1 MRALDDA
8 ERLLVS
14 GSFERAKSEAAAAR
28 QGAGSTSERVAAECV
43 WIQAEYKLGG
53 LTRHDLD
60 AARMAAGFGEEFHR
74 ASALLWSR
82 LRLANPAD
90 PAEAEAAAEKALQRI
105 FERTLVDRRGGRRD
119 EEGDDDAEILP
130 GAAWLYAVHLTS
142 RRRRRP
148 RDARTW
154 LAARVNDGTLTADA
168 SRRLDAEMDDDE
180 ANETGAARRTAGGN
194 DDDDDDDD
202 DAAVPAPA
210 RVKSR
215 GRATKRREDGGS
227 GGANGNAAD
236 DEQSRKP
243 IDPDANP
250 VDVDADVDADVFGMV
265 AAVRSCARYLGVG
278 DAHARGIGP
287 AAAGAAVATAGVVA
301 FAMASEAWRAWRRR
315 RGGARAR

>member
-1 MRALDDA
+1 MDDA

-14 GSFERAKSEAAAAR
+14 GSFERAKIEAAAAR

-119 EEGDDDAEILP
+119 GEGDDDADILP

-142 RRRRRP
+142 QRRRRP

-154 LAARVNDGTLTADA
+154 LTARVNEGTLTADA
-168 SRRLDAEMDDDE
+168 WRRLDAEIDGLDANDETDGAKRTADDE
-180 ANETGAARRTAGGN
+180 DE
-194 DDDDDDDD
+194 DDT
-202 DAAVPAPA
+202 AVPEGEV
-210 RVKSR
+210 RVKSQGSPGGSGPR
-215 GRATKRREDGGS
+215 ATGRATTGTTAGTTRAGDDG
-227 GGANGNAAD
+227 
-236 DEQSRKP
+236 QSLAM
-243 IDPDANP
+243 DSDMSS
-250 VDVDADVDADVFGMV
+250 DSVDAFGVV
-265 AAVRSCARYLGVG
+265 AAVRWCARYLGVG
-278 DAHARGIGP
+278 DEGANGIGV
-287 AAAGAAVATAGVVA
+287 AAAGATVVTAGVVA
-301 FAMASEAWRAWRRR
+301 FAMASEAMRGWRKRGARRR
-315 RGGARAR
+315 

>member
-1 MRALDDA
+1 MDDA

-14 GSFERAKSEAAAAR
+14 GSFERAKIEAATAR

-168 SRRLDAEMDDDE
+168 SRRLDAEMDDDD
-180 ANETGAARRTAGGN
+180 ANETGDAKRTAGGY

-210 RVKSR
+210 RGVKSR

-227 GGANGNAAD
+227 GGANGPGER
-236 DEQSRKP
+236 EQSRKP

-250 VDVDADVDADVFGMV
+250 VDVDADLDADVFGMV

-315 RGGARAR
+315 RGGARGR

>member
-1 MRALDDA
+1 MDDA

-14 GSFERAKSEAAAAR
+14 GSFERAKIEAAAAR

-105 FERTLVDRRGGRRD
+105 FERTLVDPRGGRRD
-119 EEGDDDAEILP
+119 GEGDDDADILS

-142 RRRRRP
+142 QRRRRP

-154 LAARVNDGTLTADA
+154 LTARVNEGTLTADA
-168 SRRLDAEMDDDE
+168 WRRLDAEID
-180 ANETGAARRTAGGN
+180 ANET
-194 DDDDDDDD
+194 DDT
-202 DAAVPAPA
+202 AVPADDEDEDDTAVPEGET
-210 RVKSR
+210 RVKSQGSPR
-215 GRATKRREDGGS
+215 TKPRSPGGS
-227 GGANGNAAD
+227 GPRETGRETTGTTAGATRAGD
-236 DEQSRKP
+236 DGQSLAM
-243 IDPDANP
+243 DSDGCDSVHA
-250 VDVDADVDADVFGMV
+250 FGVV
-265 AAVRSCARYLGVG
+265 AAVRWCARYLGVG
-278 DAHARGIGP
+278 DADANGIGP
-287 AAAGAAVATAGVVA
+287 AAAGAAARGREKAVT
-301 FAMASEAWRAWRRR
+301 RRLWDVGESPR
-315 RGGARAR
+315 VLDGRNMG

>member
-1 MRALDDA
+1 MDDA

-105 FERTLVDRRGGRRD
+105 FERTLVDPRGGRRD
-119 EEGDDDAEILP
+119 GEGDDDADILS

-142 RRRRRP
+142 QRRRRP

-154 LAARVNDGTLTADA
+154 LTARVNEGTLTADA
-168 SRRLDAEMDDDE
+168 WRRLDAEID
-180 ANETGAARRTAGGN
+180 ANET
-194 DDDDDDDD
+194 DDT
-202 DAAVPAPA
+202 AVPADDEDEDDTAVPEGET
-210 RVKSR
+210 RVKSQGSPR
-215 GRATKRREDGGS
+215 TKPRSPGGS
-227 GGANGNAAD
+227 GPRETGRETTGTTAGATRAGD
-236 DEQSRKP
+236 DGQSLA
-243 IDPDANP
+243 IHSDGCDS
-250 VDVDADVDADVFGMV
+250 VDAFGVV
-265 AAVRSCARYLGVG
+265 AAVRSCARYLGAS
-278 DAHARGIGP
+278 DADARVIGP
-287 AAAGAAVATAGVVA
+287 AAAGAAVVTAGVVA
-301 FAMASEAWRAWRRR
+301 FAVASEVSRGWRR
-315 RGGARAR
+315 RGGGRRR

>member
-1 MRALDDA
+1 MDDA

-14 GSFERAKSEAAAAR
+14 GSFERAKIEAAAAR

-168 SRRLDAEMDDDE
+168 SRRLDAEMDDDD
-180 ANETGAARRTAGGN
+180 ANETGDARRTAGGTTTTTTTTTTR
-194 DDDDDDDD
+194 
-202 DAAVPAPA
+202 PCP
-210 RVKSR
+210 R
-215 GRATKRREDGGS
+215 
-227 GGANGNAAD
+227 
-236 DEQSRKP
+236 P
-243 IDPDANP
+243 
-250 VDVDADVDADVFGMV
+250 
-265 AAVRSCARYLGVG
+265 
-278 DAHARGIGP
+278 
-287 AAAGAAVATAGVVA
+287 
-301 FAMASEAWRAWRRR
+301 
-315 RGGARAR
+315 RGG

>member
-1 MRALDDA
+1 MRGLDDA

-14 GSFERAKSEAAAAR
+14 GSFERAKIEAAAAR

-154 LAARVNDGTLTADA
+154 LAARVNEGTLTADA
-168 SRRLDAEMDDDE
+168 SRRLDAEMDDDD
-180 ANETGAARRTAGGN
+180 ANETGAARRTAGGY

-202 DAAVPAPA
+202 DAAVPAAA

-243 IDPDANP
+243 ID
-250 VDVDADVDADVFGMV
+250 ADLDADVFGMV

-301 FAMASEAWRAWRRR
+301 FAMASEASRAWRRR
-315 RGGARAR
+315 RGARGR

>member
-1 MRALDDA
+1 MDDA

-14 GSFERAKSEAAAAR
+14 GSFERAKIEAAAAR

-105 FERTLVDRRGGRRD
+105 FARTLVDRRGGRGD
-119 EEGDDDAEILP
+119 GEGDDDAEILP

-142 RRRRRP
+142 QRRRRP
-148 RDARTW
+148 RDAGTW

-168 SRRLDAEMDDDE
+168 RRRLDAEIDE
-180 ANETGAARRTAGGN
+180 RDANETGDADVDADVDNLIR
-194 DDDDDDDD
+194 DDDD
-202 DAAVPAPA
+202 DAAVFAPA

-215 GRATKRREDGGS
+215 GRAAKRREDGGS
-227 GGANGNAAD
+227 GGANGPG
-236 DEQSRKP
+236 ERGQSRKP

-250 VDVDADVDADVFGMV
+250 VDVDADVFGMV

-287 AAAGAAVATAGVVA
+287 AAAGAAAATAGVVA
-301 FAMASEAWRAWRRR
+301 FAVASEASRAWRRR
-315 RGGARAR
+315 RGARGR

>member
-1 MRALDDA
+1 MDDA

-14 GSFERAKSEAAAAR
+14 GSFERAKIEAAAAR

-130 GAAWLYAVHLTS
+130 GAARCTRCTS
-142 RRRRRP
+142 RP
-148 RDARTW
+148 DA
-154 LAARVNDGTLTADA
+154 G
-168 SRRLDAEMDDDE
+168 DD
-180 ANETGAARRTAGGN
+180 
-194 DDDDDDDD
+194 
-202 DAAVPAPA
+202 
-210 RVKSR
+210 
-215 GRATKRREDGGS
+215 RATPERGS
-227 GGANGNAAD
+227 RPG
-236 DEQSRKP
+236 
-243 IDPDANP
+243 
-250 VDVDADVDADVFGMV
+250 
-265 AAVRSCARYLGVG
+265 
-278 DAHARGIGP
+278 
-287 AAAGAAVATAGVVA
+287 
-301 FAMASEAWRAWRRR
+301 
-315 RGGARAR
+315 

>member
-1 MRALDDA
+1 MDDA

-168 SRRLDAEMDDDE
+168 SRRLDAEMDQMVW
-180 ANETGAARRTAGGN
+180 RH
-194 DDDDDDDD
+194 
-202 DAAVPAPA
+202 PK
-210 RVKSR
+210 VKSYYNNR
-215 GRATKRREDGGS
+215 EGRVITNVPWTMIDYWGMTRAPDF
-227 GGANGNAAD
+227 D
-236 DEQSRKP
+236 DYE
-243 IDPDANP
+243 IA
-250 VDVDADVDADVFGMV
+250 
-265 AAVRSCARYLGVG
+265 
-278 DAHARGIGP
+278 
-287 AAAGAAVATAGVVA
+287 
-301 FAMASEAWRAWRRR
+301 
-315 RGGARAR
+315 

>member
-14 GSFERAKSEAAAAR
+14 GSFERAKIEAATAR

-168 SRRLDAEMDDDE
+168 SRRLDAEMDDDD
-180 ANETGAARRTAGGN
+180 ANETGAAKRTAGGY
-194 DDDDDDDD
+194 DDDDD

-210 RVKSR
+210 RGVKSR

-243 IDPDANP
+243 ID
-250 VDVDADVDADVFGMV
+250 ADLDADVFGMV

-287 AAAGAAVATAGVVA
+287 AAAGAAVATVGVVA
-301 FAMASEAWRAWRRR
+301 FAMASEASRAWRRR
-315 RGGARAR
+315 RGARGR

>member
-1 MRALDDA
+1 MDDA

-14 GSFERAKSEAAAAR
+14 GSFERAKMEAAAAR

-105 FERTLVDRRGGRRD
+105 FERTLVDRRRGGRRD
-119 EEGDDDAEILP
+119 GEGDDDAEILP

-142 RRRRRP
+142 QRRRRP

-154 LAARVNDGTLTADA
+154 LTARVNEGTLPADA
-168 SRRLDAEMDDDE
+168 WRRLDAEI
-180 ANETGAARRTAGGN
+180 
-194 DDDDDDDD
+194 DDD
-202 DAAVPAPA
+202 DADETDGAKRTADDEDEDDTAVPGYSA

-215 GRATKRREDGGS
+215 GLTGGWRGGWRIGRGDGAGDRGTPATPTNKV
-227 GGANGNAAD
+227 
-236 DEQSRKP
+236 SRWIP
-243 IDPDANP
+243 TRDS
-250 VDVDADVDADVFGMV
+250 VDAFGVV
-265 AAVRSCARYLGVG
+265 AAVRSCARYLGAS
-278 DAHARGIGP
+278 DADARVIGP
-287 AAAGAAVATAGVVA
+287 AAAGAAVVTAGVVA
-301 FAMASEAWRAWRRR
+301 FAVASELRRAWARPGARRR
-315 RGGARAR
+315 

>member
-1 MRALDDA
+1 MDDA

-14 GSFERAKSEAAAAR
+14 GSFERAKIEAAAAR

-119 EEGDDDAEILP
+119 GEGDDDADILP

-142 RRRRRP
+142 QRRRRP

-154 LAARVNDGTLTADA
+154 LTARVNEGTLTADTW
-168 SRRLDAEMDDDE
+168 RRLDAEIDDE
-180 ANETGAARRTAGGN
+180 DDTAVKRTA
-194 DDDDDDDD
+194 DDEDEDDT
-202 DAAVPAPA
+202 AVPEGEV
-210 RVKSR
+210 RVKSQGSPR
-215 GRATKRREDGGS
+215 TKPRSPGGS
-227 GGANGNAAD
+227 GPRETGRETTGTTAGATRAGD
-236 DEQSRKP
+236 DGQSLA
-243 IDPDANP
+243 IHSDGCDS
-250 VDVDADVDADVFGMV
+250 VDAFGVV
-265 AAVRSCARYLGVG
+265 AAVRWCARYLGVG
-278 DAHARGIGP
+278 DEGANGIGP
-287 AAAGAAVATAGVVA
+287 AAAGAAVVTAGVVA
-301 FAMASEAWRAWRRR
+301 FAVASEATRGWRRR
-315 RGGARAR
+315 RGGGRR

>member
-142 RRRRRP
+142 QRRRRP

-154 LAARVNDGTLTADA
+154 LTARVNEGTLTADA
-168 SRRLDAEMDDDE
+168 WRRLDAEIDDAIKVLDDE
-180 ANETGAARRTAGGN
+180 LHQAMHAEGDVAQHVGALKGSAAQRVTKKAVAVFIEEELQLAPWTLTANLHAHRHGRHVRRRPRHRRHNVQPRCGGTGARPCRAHCWLPDQPDGN
-194 DDDDDDDD
+194 DE
-202 DAAVPAPA
+202 
-210 RVKSR
+210 R
-215 GRATKRREDGGS
+215 
-227 GGANGNAAD
+227 
-236 DEQSRKP
+236 
-243 IDPDANP
+243 
-250 VDVDADVDADVFGMV
+250 
-265 AAVRSCARYLGVG
+265 
-278 DAHARGIGP
+278 P
-287 AAAGAAVATAGVVA
+287 AAGLFERYAG
-301 FAMASEAWRAWRRR
+301 R
-315 RGGARAR
+315 

>member
-1 MRALDDA
+1 MDDA

-14 GSFERAKSEAAAAR
+14 GSFERAKIEAAAAR

-119 EEGDDDAEILP
+119 GEGDDDADILP

-142 RRRRRP
+142 QRRRRP

-154 LAARVNDGTLTADA
+154 LTARVNEGTLTADA
-168 SRRLDAEMDDDE
+168 WRRLDAEIDGLDANDETDGAKRTADDE
-180 ANETGAARRTAGGN
+180 DE
-194 DDDDDDDD
+194 DDT
-202 DAAVPAPA
+202 AVPEGEV
-210 RVKSR
+210 RVKSQGSPR
-215 GRATKRREDGGS
+215 TKPREPGGS
-227 GGANGNAAD
+227 GPRATGRETTGTTAGATRAGD
-236 DEQSRKP
+236 DGQSLA
-243 IDPDANP
+243 IHSDGCDS
-250 VDVDADVDADVFGMV
+250 VDAFGVV
-265 AAVRSCARYLGVG
+265 AAVRWCARYLGVG
-278 DAHARGIGP
+278 DEGANGIGV
-287 AAAGAAVATAGVVA
+287 AAAGATVVTAGVVA
-301 FAMASEAWRAWRRR
+301 FAMASEAMRGWRKRGARRR
-315 RGGARAR
+315 

>member
-1 MRALDDA
+1 MDDA

-14 GSFERAKSEAAAAR
+14 GSFERAKMEAAAAR

-119 EEGDDDAEILP
+119 GEGDDDADILP

-142 RRRRRP
+142 QRRRRP

-154 LAARVNDGTLTADA
+154 LTARVNEGTLTADA
-168 SRRLDAEMDDDE
+168 WRRLDAEIDDE
-180 ANETGAARRTAGGN
+180 DDTAVKRTA
-194 DDDDDDDD
+194 DDEDEDDT
-202 DAAVPAPA
+202 AVPEGEV
-210 RVKSR
+210 RVTSQGSPR
-215 GRATKRREDGGS
+215 TKPREPGGS
-227 GGANGNAAD
+227 GPRETGRETTGTNAGATRAGD
-236 DEQSRKP
+236 DGQSLAM
-243 IDPDANP
+243 DSDGY
-250 VDVDADVDADVFGMV
+250 DSVDAFGVV
-265 AAVRSCARYLGVG
+265 AAVRWCARYLGVG
-278 DAHARGIGP
+278 DEGANGIGVV
-287 AAAGAAVATAGVVA
+287 AAGAAVVTAGVVA
-301 FAMASEAWRAWRRR
+301 FAMASEATRGWRRRR
-315 RGGARAR
+315 RGGWR

>member
-1 MRALDDA
+1 MDDA

-14 GSFERAKSEAAAAR
+14 GSFERAKIEAAAAR

-119 EEGDDDAEILP
+119 GEGDDDADILP
-130 GAAWLYAVHLTS
+130 GAAWLYAVHLTFQ
-142 RRRRRP
+142 RRRRP

-154 LAARVNDGTLTADA
+154 LTARVNEGTLTADA
-168 SRRLDAEMDDDE
+168 WRRLDAEIDDE
-180 ANETGAARRTAGGN
+180 DDTAVKRTA
-194 DDDDDDDD
+194 DDEDEDDT
-202 DAAVPAPA
+202 AVPEGEA
-210 RVKSR
+210 RLKSQGSPR
-215 GRATKRREDGGS
+215 TKPREPGGS
-227 GGANGNAAD
+227 GPRETGRETTGTTAGATRAGD
-236 DEQSRKP
+236 DGQSLAM
-243 IDPDANP
+243 DSDGC
-250 VDVDADVDADVFGMV
+250 DSVDAFGVV
-265 AAVRSCARYLGVG
+265 AAVRWCARYIGVG
-278 DAHARGIGP
+278 DEGANGIGVV
-287 AAAGAAVATAGVVA
+287 AAGAAVVTAGVVA
-301 FAMASEAWRAWRRR
+301 FAVASEATRGWRRR
-315 RGGARAR
+315 RGGGRR

>member
-168 SRRLDAEMDDDE
+168 SRRLDAEMDDDD
-180 ANETGAARRTAGGN
+180 ANETGAAKRTAGG

-202 DAAVPAPA
+202 DAVVPAPA
-210 RVKSR
+210 RGVKSR

-243 IDPDANP
+243 ID
-250 VDVDADVDADVFGMV
+250 ADLDADVFGMV

-301 FAMASEAWRAWRRR
+301 FAMASEASRAWRRR
-315 RGGARAR
+315 RGARGR

>member
-1 MRALDDA
+1 MDDA

-14 GSFERAKSEAAAAR
+14 GSFERAKMEAAAAR

-119 EEGDDDAEILP
+119 GEGDDDAQILP

-142 RRRRRP
+142 QRRRQP

-154 LAARVNDGTLTADA
+154 LMARVNEGTLPADA
-168 SRRLDAEMDDDE
+168 WRRLDAEIDNDANELDGAKRTADDE
-180 ANETGAARRTAGGN
+180 DE
-194 DDDDDDDD
+194 DDT
-202 DAAVPAPA
+202 AVPAPA
-210 RVKSR
+210 RVKSQ
-215 GRATKRREDGGS
+215 GLTKPREDGGS
-227 GGANGNAAD
+227 CGATGRATGNAGDD
-236 DEQSRKP
+236 DEQSLA
-243 IDPDANP
+243 IDPDANS
-250 VDVDADVDADVFGMV
+250 VDAFGVV
-265 AAVRSCARYLGVG
+265 AAVRSCARYLGAS
-278 DAHARGIGP
+278 DADARGIGP
-287 AAAGAAVATAGVVA
+287 AAAGAAVVTAGVVA
-301 FAMASEAWRAWRRR
+301 FAVASELRRTWARPGARRR
-315 RGGARAR
+315 

>member
-1 MRALDDA
+1 MDDA

-105 FERTLVDRRGGRRD
+105 FERTLVDPRGGRRD
-119 EEGDDDAEILP
+119 GEGDDDADILS

-142 RRRRRP
+142 QRRRRP

-154 LAARVNDGTLTADA
+154 LTARVNEGTLTADA
-168 SRRLDAEMDDDE
+168 WRRLDAEIDDE
-180 ANETGAARRTAGGN
+180 DDTAVKRTA
-194 DDDDDDDD
+194 DDEDEDDT
-202 DAAVPAPA
+202 AVPEGEV
-210 RVKSR
+210 RVKSQGSPR
-215 GRATKRREDGGS
+215 TKPRSPGGS
-227 GGANGNAAD
+227 GPRETGRETTGTNAGATRD
-236 DEQSRKP
+236 DGQSLAM
-243 IDPDANP
+243 DSDGC
-250 VDVDADVDADVFGMV
+250 DSVDAFGVV
-265 AAVRSCARYLGVG
+265 AAVRWCARYLGVG
-278 DAHARGIGP
+278 DEGANGIGP
-287 AAAGAAVATAGVVA
+287 AAAGAGQ
-301 FAMASEAWRAWRRR
+301 
-315 RGGARAR
+315 